1 MTAEQVI
8 AALDLPP
15 ASRVDR
21 RVPKTLLM
29 EHGTP
34 TAADRRQVTE
44 GVEQVRWVAA
54 LKPTTIGVAPYRD
67 AEREYLEIAVLQLT
81 LRTSAKLPRLIE
93 LLHRAVPYPVFAV
106 VEQGDALSLSL
117 AHKRWSQGE
126 EGKVV
131 LEGEVEVVSAPERG
145 DPLGTALA
153 EALPVGRQPRTSLRA
168 LYDGWI
174 DTLLAVEA
182 ARRTGDFVE
191 LDGADRRIARREAL
205 RECARL
211 QGEVSRIRAAAARE
225 RQMARQVALNIE
237 LKRVEAELAAAS
249 ANL

>member
-1 MTAEQVI
+1 VTAEQVI